1 MSQCDSSGLLLY
13 GYLGLFKTVE
23 IRVISN
29 CGELATFQKR
39 LFQYVT
45 WNL

>member
-1 MSQCDSSGLLLY
+1 MSQCDSSGLLY
-13 GYLGLFKTVE
+13 CNLGLFKTVE

-29 CGELATFQKR
+29 CGEFATIRMR